1 METQEKQIQI
11 RLKTT
16 QDTFAVPDSTLS
28 VPQNVNPDKLNKLVH
43 NLLQHVE
50 NVPDFDFF
58 ISDDL
63 LRSSLGEFIQDRTD
77 ISSEHVLD
85 ILYLEQKAAPEPQN
99 SVNHD
104 DWVSGVDVQNGL
116 ILSACYDNTVC
127 LWDTNATKKLQI
139 PGHVSPVRAVKFIT
153 VDEEQNATFASVSHD
168 QTLVLYQYK
177 NASNTVEYMNVGK
190 GHARSVD
197 CLAVDPSKQYIATGS
212 FDSTLNIWGAKL
224 TNVDEEVK
232 QSEVKKAKNDKAP
245 TRTPLITLVGHKEGI
260 SGVTYME
267 TPTDVITASWDHTLR
282 LWDAETSSLKTELV
296 GNKAFLGLAYSP
308 EKKMILTAACERTIR
323 MYDPRST
330 DGLIVKSAYSS
341 HQGWITS
348 VNWCQGN
355 DHMFVSGSHDS
366 LLKMWDV
373 RACKTP
379 LFDLKGHTDQV
390 LCCSWADPQ
399 IIVSG
404 GADNDMKIFKSNITA
419 K

>member
-127 LWDTNATKKLQI
+127 LWDTEATKKLQI
-139 PGHVSPVRAVKFIT
+139 PGKSMYF
-153 VDEEQNATFASVSHD
+153 DEF
-168 QTLVLYQYK
+168 VLQK
-177 NASNTVEYMNVGK
+177 LKLKDTMRSSNLRE
-190 GHARSVD
+190 
-197 CLAVDPSKQYIATGS
+197 I
-212 FDSTLNIWGAKL
+212 F
-224 TNVDEEVK
+224 
-232 QSEVKKAKNDKAP
+232 
-245 TRTPLITLVGHKEGI
+245 TPIFVHNSLSLPEG
-260 SGVTYME
+260 
-267 TPTDVITASWDHTLR
+267 
-282 LWDAETSSLKTELV
+282 
-296 GNKAFLGLAYSP
+296 GL
-308 EKKMILTAACERTIR
+308 
-323 MYDPRST
+323 
-330 DGLIVKSAYSS
+330 
-341 HQGWITS
+341 
-348 VNWCQGN
+348 
-355 DHMFVSGSHDS
+355 
-366 LLKMWDV
+366 
-373 RACKTP
+373 
-379 LFDLKGHTDQV
+379 
-390 LCCSWADPQ
+390 
-399 IIVSG
+399 
-404 GADNDMKIFKSNITA
+404 
-419 K
+419 